1 VKGKTAFAAIACAA
15 ALAVAVLLL
24 PSDPTPPA
32 PTGGSTMPGTS
43 GPRQPAEPPSE
54 TPSPAAGSD
63 RSADRP
69 ARSELLSS
77 ADADRVALEVEVVDW
92 ELRTIAGA
100 TVTLLVPKQ
109 RQAEMVD
116 LPAPSSNR
124 WQTDAQGRCTV
135 SFPESARGALLLFAE
150 KRGVGTS
157 GRSEARPDEEIGRV
171 RLVLFPPAHIS
182 GRVFRGVGTP
192 AAGATV
198 QFMSDSPL
206 GFRTGLPGRALGRL
220 QADEAGRFELNL
232 AAGSRYVVWA
242 SEGEAESDRAFVYA
256 DAGSKQELALWLEG
270 ALTIE
275 ARLLDPSGATVQGG
289 SVMTWEQDPPQ
300 PLTPGVETPGAFLRV
315 DRSEGGRFVLS
326 VPRPG
331 NYSVVGFEDRFASS
345 LAVPID
351 VEEGNPHPQVTL
363 ALLQPAWISGR
374 VRREGGSPVGNTAIH
389 AVSSRASEPYAGVT
403 GDTGSSYLHPTM
415 EARTGE
421 DGSFR
426 IPRLHPLSAYD
437 LLLPR
442 GPGDPAFH
450 AVARAVPAGTEDVEV
465 VVPGETAVTVI
476 LECDVPEH
484 SHPHAG
490 VTLLRETQE
499 GVWVGEKAVE
509 IERQGD
515 PPRGKGR
522 FRIEGLFPA
531 ERCLLSAWAEGHGE
545 AVEGPWTAKAVEE
558 EIVVRLEGPSTLE
571 VEVTDGDGRG
581 VPCASVFCERITECE
596 PLATQ
601 RWLLT
606 PASGVVRF
614 QPLGPGPYRLAAVRC
629 AARSEWTEVEVAG
642 GETRVL
648 TLSLEP

>member
-1 VKGKTAFAAIACAA
+1 
-15 ALAVAVLLL
+15 
-24 PSDPTPPA
+24 
-32 PTGGSTMPGTS
+32 M
-43 GPRQPAEPPSE
+43 
-54 TPSPAAGSD
+54 
-63 RSADRP
+63 
-69 ARSELLSS
+69 
-77 ADADRVALEVEVVDW
+77 VDW

-100 TVTLLVPKQ
+100 TVNLLVPKQ

-116 LPAPSSNR
+116 LPAPGPNS
-124 WQTDAQGRCTV
+124 WQTDVQGRCTV
-135 SFPESARGALLLFAE
+135 SFPESLRRAVFLWAE

-157 GRSEARPDEEIGRV
+157 DRTPALPEAELGRV
-171 RLVLFPPAHIS
+171 RLVLFPPAHLS

-198 QFMSDSPL
+198 QFMSGNPL
-206 GFRTGLPGRALGRL
+206 GFRSGLPGRALGRL
-220 QADEAGRFELNL
+220 QADEAGRFELSL
-232 AAGSRYVVWA
+232 VAGSRYVVWA

-275 ARLLDPSGATVQGG
+275 ARLFDPSGATVQGG
-289 SVMTWEQDPPQ
+289 SAMTWEQDPPQ
-300 PLTPGVETPGAFLRV
+300 PLTPGVETSGAFLRV
-315 DRSEGGRFVLS
+315 DRSEGGRFVLP

-331 NYSVVGFEDRFASS
+331 NYIVVGFEDRFASS
-345 LAVPID
+345 LGVPID

-363 ALLQPAWISGR
+363 ALLQPAGISGR
-374 VRREGGSPVGNTAIH
+374 VRREGGSPVGNTAIQ

-403 GDTGSSYLHPTM
+403 GDTGSSYLRPTM

-442 GPGDPAFH
+442 GPGDPAFRV
-450 AVARAVPAGTEDVEV
+450 VARAVPAGTEDLEV

-499 GVWVGEKAVE
+499 GVWVGEKAAEVG
-509 IERQGD
+509 RQGD

-522 FRIEGLFPA
+522 FRIEGLFPG
-531 ERCLLSAWAEGHGE
+531 ERCLLSAWAEWHGE
-545 AVEGPWTAKAVEE
+545 AVEGPWSAKAVEE

-571 VEVTDGDGRG
+571 VEVTDGDGRA
-581 VPCASVFCERITECE
+581 VPCASVFCERITECK

-601 RWLLT
+601 RWLHT

-614 QPLGPGPYRLAAVRC
+614 ELLGPSPYRLAAIRGT
-629 AARSEWTEVEVAG
+629 ARSEWTEIEVAG